1 VPFGKLALC
10 TFDEHYAV
18 MLIRDVSFL
27 HFFLLTTRDIK
38 RPRHYCGTWIDRW
51 RILFVARRSSVA
63 IPARLQAWMVHNH
76 TETKCHMCVCFDINT
91 SWCCYKEYT
100 PKAFLFEPCCAHA
113 ASIFGKKLEVVVRTR
128 IGLQAF
134 IPGMIIDH
142 ESITFFNFRVNVLIR
157 EIVANERS
165 IFDRRSPIGY
175 L

>member
-1 VPFGKLALC
+1 
-10 TFDEHYAV
+10 

-128 IGLQAF
+128 IGLHRRERTINIWSSIADRLPVKTGIYGLV
-134 IPGMIIDH
+134 IPHCRKGTYVH
-142 ESITFFNFRVNVLIR
+142 QSLLTVLIKF
-157 EIVANERS
+157 AWHS
-165 IFDRRSPIGY
+165 SLLY
-175 L
+175 H